1 MLRRTPDKAGKIGFR
16 STFSAGFERPHAW
29 RLLYLEQQVYAAV
42 RRGQCRLSRPARR
55 QETRKALPQPADSG
69 KQWRLEHQALHDVD
83 QIVAEALTKPDPQK
97 GIWLA
102 RSQNADPKPEGDR
115 RSTIVDSRNRRK
127 SRLVQFVCLPRPFAH
142 HCVLRVAGKARIV
155 RANVAVRREAATAH
169 HNRERQ

>member
-1 MLRRTPDKAGKIGFR
+1 
-16 STFSAGFERPHAW
+16 
-29 RLLYLEQQVYAAV
+29 
-42 RRGQCRLSRPARR
+42 
-55 QETRKALPQPADSG
+55 LPQPADSG

-115 RSTIVDSRNRRK
+115 RSTIVGGRNRRK

-142 HCVLRVAGKARIV
+142 HCILRVAGKARIV
-155 RANVAVRREAATAH
+155 RANVAVRSEATAAQ